1 MRIYGAILG
10 DDTILDSIHVY
21 LYMSISYGP
30 LSVLPDISVSYS
42 NLPPPPNLDASHC
55 IYPPPIAKKRVL
67 FVGYNH
73 AAKDVCR
80 AVLSAVAMVA
90 PIPNI
95 IHRTHPYA
103 NLTDLSF
110 LDTPGYIAGVT
121 NPMFLE
127 RDAWWVYTRSTCSTL

>member
-1 MRIYGAILG
+1 MIQLIYHIATPTSLIL
-10 DDTILDSIHVY
+10 ILY
-21 LYMSISYGP
+21 LSHP
-30 LSVLPDISVSYS
+30 L
-42 NLPPPPNLDASHC
+42 
-55 IYPPPIAKKRVL
+55 AKKRVL

-73 AAKDVCR
+73 AARDVCR

-127 RDAWWVYTRSTCSTL
+127 RDAWYVQPLESIPLTHPVNTPYQCILSTRPINYQHALLINAITLLLTHPT